1 VQDLPVLYRVA
12 SPSLRVQLTIRKHS
26 DQSGARPTQNP
37 SRFPQLKSALTG
49 FLLLSAFIGVLIA
62 AFALGSVVAIILI
75 GIVILSLIALLVRL
89 LFRKLKE
96 INNRIHHD

>member
-1 VQDLPVLYRVA
+1 
-12 SPSLRVQLTIRKHS
+12 
-26 DQSGARPTQNP
+26 
-37 SRFPQLKSALTG
+37 
-49 FLLLSAFIGVLIA
+49 LLSAFIGVLIA